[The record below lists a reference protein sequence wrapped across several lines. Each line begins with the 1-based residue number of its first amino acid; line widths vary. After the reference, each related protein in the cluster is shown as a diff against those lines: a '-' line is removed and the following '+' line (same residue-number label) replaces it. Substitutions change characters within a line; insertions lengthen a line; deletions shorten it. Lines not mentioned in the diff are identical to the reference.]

1 MSEALPL
8 EGKVALVT
16 GASRGIGRAVAL
28 ALARRG
34 ADVAVNC
41 LSRTD
46 AARQV
51 ADAIAALGRRS
62 LVCPAD
68 VADPQAVAA
77 MVAAVGAA
85 LGPADILVA
94 NAGVAKPRGIEA
106 VTVADFD
113 DALAVNLK
121 SAFLCAQAVL
131 PEMRRRCFGR
141 LLFISSVAA
150 QRGGIVGPHYAASKA
165 GMHGLAHFY
174 AAHLAG
180 EGVTANVVAPA
191 LIATDMVSENPA
203 AKPDF
208 LPVGRFGT
216 PEETAAMVVA
226 LIENGY
232 VTGQTVGVNGGWYMT

>member
-1 MSEALPL
+1 MSETLPL

-16 GASRGIGRAVAL
+16 GASRGIGRAVAV

-41 LSRTD
+41 LSQVD
-46 AARQV
+46 AAREV
-51 ADAIAALGRRS
+51 AHEIAALGRRS
-62 LVCPAD
+62 FVCPAD
-68 VADPQAVAA
+68 VSDPAAVTA
-77 MVAAVGAA
+77 MVAAMRAA

-94 NAGVAKPRGIEA
+94 NAGVAKPRSLEA
-106 VTVADFD
+106 VTAADFD
-113 DALAVNLK
+113 EALAVNLK

-131 PEMRRRCFGR
+131 PEMRQRGFGR
-141 LLFISSVAA
+141 LIFISSVAA

-174 AAHLAG
+174 AAHLAR
-180 EGVTANVVAPA
+180 EGITANVVAPA
-191 LIATDMVSENPA
+191 LIATDMVSQNPV

-216 PEETAAMVVA
+216 PGETAAMVLA
-226 LIENGY
+226 LAENGY